1 MLVTS
6 KKAISVEKAFGL
18 PVKGKTVV
26 GLDDMFNPAIPSSV
40 VDYLFPQLEL
50 RSFLAFMEHPE
61 DSGFWLWGLHG
72 TGKTSLIQQVCNRL
86 NWGCY
91 SVNGSATLE
100 VEELLYQNVIKSD
113 GTTGV
118 ELNALAKAFAFGG
131 VFLFNEIDLVDPG
144 RLGALNEILAGDTLI
159 IPGYDNIIKRHENFR
174 FVVTANTNGSFDDES
189 GIDVVGASSMN
200 LAFMDRF
207 IVVKAHYLEAKAETE
222 YLAKYSAMVYK
233 SLFHKTDKDAENFT
247 KQFRPIIKNM
257 VKVAGE
263 SRKAAMNGNRFDRP
277 ISMRG
282 LKRWVQKTIQY
293 TGAPNA
299 VAYSIG
305 EAITNAYPKNQADSV
320 LRFCSDIFGSSFD
333 S

>member
-1 MLVTS
+1 MLTTS
-6 KKAISVEKAFGL
+6 KKAILVEKAFGL

-26 GLDDMFNPAIPSSV
+26 GLDDMFNPAIPNFIE
-40 VDYLFPQLEL
+40 DYCFPHLEL

-91 SVNGSATLE
+91 SINGSATLE
-100 VEELLYQNVIKSD
+100 IEELLYQNIIKPD

-118 ELNALAKAFAFGG
+118 ELNALSQAFAYGG

-159 IPGYDNIIKRHENFR
+159 IPGYHDIIKKHENFR

-189 GIDVVGASSMN
+189 GIDVVGSNSMN

-207 IVVKAHYLEAKAETE
+207 IVVKANYLDAKPEIA
-222 YLAKYSAMVYK
+222 YLSKYSAMVYQ

-247 KQFRPIIKNM
+247 KQFKPIIQDM

-263 SRKAAMNGNRFDRP
+263 SRKAAMNGNQFDRP

-299 VAYSIG
+299 VAYSLG
-305 EAITNAYPKNQADSV
+305 EAITNAYPKSQADSV
-320 LRFCSDIFGSSFD
+320 VRFCSDVFGQSFE